1 MKLLPPKF
9 CSYLA
14 NVNLYI
20 INITAEKMH
29 LKTKITWTTLVTSSE
44 IPSPKPLGDH
54 QKLEFQPHS
63 TQTGISQCEIY
74 AKPEFCGFDLRSAR
88 SSMNMFEI
96 HWPNNQIRNPIK
108 NHGLVL

>member
-1 MKLLPPKF
+1 
-9 CSYLA
+9 
-14 NVNLYI
+14 
-20 INITAEKMH
+20 MH

-63 TQTGISQCEIY
+63 TQTGISQCEIN